1 MLYFEYKEVGY
12 MKNTEWKDKNNNIRC
27 ESCGKTIADN
37 KIFREHGLGYCKKCY
52 DDIQKYNSG
61 KRKS

>member
-1 MLYFEYKEVGY
+1 

-52 DDIQKYNSG
+52 DDIQKYVKQEKG
-61 KRKS
+61 KQDENIG